1 MMMNKLTLIIGVL
14 FCVSLKA
21 KAQGIEP
28 KLSYNVELTLPV
40 AMGNKPFNDIMQG
53 IVSIS
58 TYGQYSFPFHFHVGA
73 GIKYSYLT
81 INEFSVPSP
90 RYGGV
95 HTGAA
100 FVKVGYDKFHS
111 ERFATDYGVKVG
123 YSQNYFY
130 SYLDKSKET
139 TTVQINAPVLEGTIA
154 FILTADERNSYRW
167 VIGYGVQGYGFRPQ
181 NIGLQSNEGYDVANF
196 NKLTNYLI
204 VGFGYTYYFRKGKS
218 GE

>member
-1 MMMNKLTLIIGVL
+1 MNKFLILFTLIS
-14 FCVSLKA
+14 FCYLKA
-21 KAQGIEP
+21 EAQSIEP
-28 KLSYNVELTLPV
+28 KFSYNVELTLPV

-53 IVSIS
+53 LVNVS
-58 TYGQYSFPFHFHVGA
+58 TYGQYSFPFHLNVGA
-73 GIKYSYLT
+73 GVKYAYLT

-111 ERFATDYGVKVG
+111 ERFATDYGIKVG

-130 SYLDKSKET
+130 SYLDKEKET
-139 TTVQINAPVLEGTIA
+139 TTIQINAPIVEGTVA
-154 FILTADERNSYRW
+154 FILSADERNSYRW

-204 VGFGYTYYFRKGKS
+204 VGFGYTYYFRQGKS